1 MKLTD
6 KEKVLFREK
15 ASTIRENCLF
25 CVFIPKLDLDACL
38 TCSYMVRLLKH
49 E

>member
-6 KEKVLFREK
+6 REKVLLREK
-15 ASTIRENCLF
+15 ASEIRENCLF
-25 CVFIPKLDLDACL
+25 CGFTPKLDLDACL